1 MLDSIYGLCMPNDSR
16 VAVAYSGH
24 PDNDVTIWNLENDF
38 LIQTIPKVQNY
49 GIERN
54 FLIIN

>member
-1 MLDSIYGLCMPNDSR
+1 MPNDSR